1 MPKISTAKASQ
12 EEPVVETEGMDVATP
27 SVAPDIQALLDK
39 IAELEA
45 KVSAA
50 SAVAEAAD
58 ASEPSSNKNIKIMSM
73 FYGTLNLATQPYG
86 AGRIVSFDRYGQIR
100 TVLYSTLVDI
110 VNTNR
115 RFAEEGYFYI
125 MDKDA
130 VYHLGLSEFYSDR
143 IVPKKVLDDILT
155 YDESNISTIVEN
167 LTEAQKETLAQDVLN
182 KMFNGKNLDLNK
194 VGILGKYLNV
204 DFNAK
209 LSEMKSFSK

>member
-50 SAVAEAAD
+50 SAVTETAN

-73 FYGTLNLATQPYG
+73 FYGTLNLATQPFG
-86 AGRIVSFDRYGQIR
+86 GGRIVSFDRYGQIR

-130 VYHLGLSEFYSDR
+130 VYHLGLSEFYTDR

-182 KMFNGKNLDLNK
+182 KMYNGKNLDLNK